1 MQQAES
7 SPAPRLLEGGADGQ
21 AFPVPGQM
29 ENALGYLR
37 ARLALQ
43 APKQAL
49 NSLWSGGSL
58 RVQRAPL
65 RTLIKAVL
73 HRHTPC
79 NVPKELKGKN

>member
-7 SPAPRLLEGGADGQ
+7 SPAQRRLEGGVDGQ

-43 APKQAL
+43 APKLAL
-49 NSLWSGGSL
+49 NLVRRKPQSAKGSSESHI
-58 RVQRAPL
+58 R
-65 RTLIKAVL
+65 AVL

-79 NVPKELKGKN
+79 NVPRELRVKNF